1 MDVIRLNKMVFY
13 GYHGVS
19 AAEKETGRR
28 YEIDCELETDLAPPS
43 QTDSIKDTVD
53 YVAVYQKIKEIV
65 VEGKAFSLIE
75 SLARALTEVILEEFP
90 VFRVTLR
97 VRKMIP
103 PIAGNIDHI
112 EIEVTRQQ
120 PDTSKILADTDSKE

>member
-53 YVAVYQKIKEIV
+53 YVAVYQRIREI

-75 SLARALTEVILEEFP
+75 SLARALTEAILEDFP

-120 PDTSKILADTDSKE
+120 PDTSKILADTNSKE

>member
-1 MDVIRLNKMVFY
+1 MDVIRLENMIFY

-28 YEIDCELETDLAPPS
+28 YEVDCELETDLAPPGE
-43 QTDSIKDTVD
+43 TDSLKDTVD
-53 YVAVYQKIKEIV
+53 YVAVYEKIKEI

-75 SLARALTEVILEEFP
+75 SLATHLAKVVLEEFP

-97 VRKMIP
+97 VRKIIP

-112 EIEVTRQQ
+112 EIEVTRRQ
-120 PDTSKILADTDSKE
+120 PDTSKILADNNE